1 MSNIE
6 RIQKEGNRMLL
17 SSGWDN
23 KKIDALIECLI
34 DFTSQAFYDEMY
46 RMTKLSCTKISSDS
60 QFVVKNLVEKFNNET
75 KSANSYKKAAY
86 LA

>member
-23 KKIDALIECLI
+23 QKINALIRCLI

-46 RMTKLSCTKISSDS
+46 KEAKVELYEDKYEQTLDIISLVSTK
-60 QFVVKNLVEKFNNET
+60 
-75 KSANSYKKAAY
+75 KSK
-86 LA
+86 